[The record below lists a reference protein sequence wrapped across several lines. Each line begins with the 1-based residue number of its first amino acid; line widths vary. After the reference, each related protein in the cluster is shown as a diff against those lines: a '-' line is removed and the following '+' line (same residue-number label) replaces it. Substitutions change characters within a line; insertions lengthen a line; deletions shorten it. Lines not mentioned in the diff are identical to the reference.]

1 MLPESTNRS
10 ETVNEQEKIEEL
22 RQALFGLMKLTAA
35 AYGHQVDRVP
45 EYVAARYAIE
55 HTNPLFSAEDGDNE
69 EDFRALMHKHRRK
82 DNEED

>member
-1 MLPESTNRS
+1 
-10 ETVNEQEKIEEL
+10 
-22 RQALFGLMKLTAA
+22 MKLTAA

-69 EDFRALMHKHRRK
+69 EDLRALMNKSRTK
-82 DNEED
+82 DYDKD